1 MMSTSFNHRM
11 EMETGAGR
19 RFLKQLAAML
29 ELVFFC
35 WICAVLKSVFYFHN
49 LI

>member
-29 ELVFFC
+29 ELVFLLDLCCFKER
-35 WICAVLKSVFYFHN
+35 L
-49 LI
+49 LLP